1 MRETEKDICIEE
13 LNLNFQNPKM
23 TPADVK
29 RKHAEK
35 EKILNNLISEMKLF
49 SQPVVN
55 LPQLYNKV
63 QGIKDQVKKRMKAKA
78 YSFFLDYDYSQIPIA
93 LLISVMRHVKYGSD
107 IVLNNG
113 ESSQMDLYHLR
124 LCFDTITLVHLLK
137 LKPLEDYLIKTV
149 LVSKLLTVETAPL
162 VCQFAIIHL
171 NLCQQSQIHYHTEIN
186 NDNNSDNSGIFL
198 ASVECESH

>member
-55 LPQLYNKV
+55 LP
-63 QGIKDQVKKRMKAKA
+63 
-78 YSFFLDYDYSQIPIA
+78 
-93 LLISVMRHVKYGSD
+93 
-107 IVLNNG
+107 
-113 ESSQMDLYHLR
+113 
-124 LCFDTITLVHLLK
+124 
-137 LKPLEDYLIKTV
+137 
-149 LVSKLLTVETAPL
+149 
-162 VCQFAIIHL
+162 
-171 NLCQQSQIHYHTEIN
+171 
-186 NDNNSDNSGIFL
+186 
-198 ASVECESH
+198 